1 MCKIFCNFAP
11 DLEICNHKFEII
23 NIFMENLLKNL
34 GIIILLLGVVCLV
47 AYKFALQENWLLV
60 SSIVLEI
67 AGILTYIFVNKRLD

>member
-11 DLEICNHKFEII
+11 AIERTRL
-23 NIFMENLLKNL
+23 FMETLLKNL